1 MSYAMTP
8 GRLCL
13 FYATLLAASGT
24 VATVDVNDTHV
35 DNRTEL
41 WLLGLFPFSGPWPG
55 GLGQLPAV
63 LMGIEDVNNDPTIL
77 PGYKLRM
84 TVDNTAVSNN
94 CVYRVTRIVC
104 IRVV

>member
-1 MSYAMTP
+1 MSCA
-8 GRLCL
+8 LL
-13 FYATLLAASGT
+13 LLAGRVET
-24 VATVDVNDTHV
+24 NNETHAE
-35 DNRTEL
+35 NRTEL

-63 LMGIEDVNNDPTIL
+63 LMGIDDVNNDPTIL

-94 CVYRVTRIVC
+94 CVCRVIRIVC

>member
-1 MSYAMTP
+1 M
-8 GRLCL
+8 LCAL
-13 FYATLLAASGT
+13 LLLAGQVETTNDT
-24 VATVDVNDTHV
+24 VADH
-35 DNRTEL
+35 RTEL